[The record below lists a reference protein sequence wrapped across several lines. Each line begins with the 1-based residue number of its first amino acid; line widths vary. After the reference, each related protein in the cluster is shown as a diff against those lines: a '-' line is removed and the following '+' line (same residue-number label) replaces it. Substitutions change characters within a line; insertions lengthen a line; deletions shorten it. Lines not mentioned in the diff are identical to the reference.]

1 MKVGILHKTPIQTE
15 DIELYKERVSKLKG
29 VVFNANDVGID
40 KRIISVRLLGEE
52 DLILVN
58 PKIIN
63 QSTTSTVYYERDTY
77 KPNKVRKTVRFRTII
92 VETDNLGMVEFK
104 PTNEKEKWETTND
117 FFEDGGLLECVL
129 VQRAIDAI
137 DGIDIT
143 HTSRAYIETIISKP
157 KTGRNE
163 RVMLASPEGETVFIK
178 YKNADGYIQKGYKLI

>member
-1 MKVGILHKTPIQTE
+1 M
-15 DIELYKERVSKLKG
+15 
-29 VVFNANDVGID
+29 D

-58 PKIIN
+58 PKIVN

-77 KPNKVRKTVRFRTII
+77 KPSKVRKTIRYKSILVQ
-92 VETDNLGMVEFK
+92 TDNLGMVEFK
-104 PTNEKEKWETTND
+104 PTNEKEKWETAND

-143 HTSRAYIETIISKP
+143 HKSRAYTETIISKP
-157 KTGRNE
+157 KPKRNE

-178 YKNADGYIQKGYKLI
+178 YKNAEEYIQKGYQLI